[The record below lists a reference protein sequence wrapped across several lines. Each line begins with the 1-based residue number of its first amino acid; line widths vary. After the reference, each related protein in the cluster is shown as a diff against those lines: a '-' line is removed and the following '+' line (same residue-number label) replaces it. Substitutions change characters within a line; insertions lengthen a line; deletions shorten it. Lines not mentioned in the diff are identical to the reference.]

1 MSDIIRLLPD
11 HVANQIAAGEVVQR
25 PASVVKELIEN
36 SVDAGATEIKLILKE
51 AGKTLIQ
58 VIDNGKGMS
67 DVDARMSFERHA
79 TSKISKAEDLFALST
94 KGFRGEALASIAA
107 IAHVELKTRQ
117 HDVELGTHIVIE
129 GTKLV
134 SQEVAVTP
142 AGTSFSVK
150 NLFFNIPARRNFL
163 KSDNVELRNII
174 DEFERIVL
182 VHHNIHFSLIHNGS
196 EVFNLLPTN
205 ARQRIVN
212 VFGTRTNEK
221 LVPIKE
227 NTEIVEVTGFVG
239 KPEFAKKSRGE
250 QFFFVNDRFVKS
262 GYLHHA
268 IMAAYEGLL
277 KEGTHPSYFIYFN
290 VPPDSID
297 INIHPTKTEVKF
309 DDEQALYSI
318 LRSIIKHSLGQFN
331 VAPVLDFQRDA
342 SLDTPYDFE
351 GKEASTPTIEVDR
364 NFNPFHREIS
374 VNTDKFEYNPFEN
387 NAAMFI
393 GSSDSSIENTR
404 FIDELE
410 NNETYVSMNPFG
422 DKIINKGN
430 DIENNRFIDVLESKS
445 NVSGDVSLGETLE
458 SKSNDV
464 DTFSLGETLESK
476 SNDVDAFSLGETLE
490 SKSNTASEEEY
501 TSSSFYSDSDVLES
515 KGNKSS
521 RENFSDGMTF
531 GSKVNKKSDVIESK
545 ANKSTYSKGSYSSKG
560 TLSSKSNIEGWEN
573 LYEGLRSSSEDLDVS
588 GIKLE
593 SDFVT
598 GNLFE
603 NKQEEATGIKRFQIN
618 RKYIVSPIKSGMV
631 IIDQGRAHQRILYEK
646 FMESIQNHTASSQ
659 QLLFPLTLYYSPYEV
674 EILRELYPMLQQ
686 TGFGFEHMTQEYVV
700 ISGLPVNISE
710 SEASIVLEDLISDF
724 QDGVPKTAMGQ
735 SDRIAKSL
743 AHSLSVKTGT
753 VLNEEEQESIVNS
766 LFACKEPSVSPFMKP
781 TFITMKVEDI
791 EKKFAL

>member
-36 SVDAGATEIKLILKE
+36 AVDAGATEIKLILKE

-67 DVDARMSFERHA
+67 DVDARMAFERHA

-107 IAHVELKTRQ
+107 IAHVELKTRL
-117 HDVELGTHIVIE
+117 HSAELGTHLVIE
-129 GTKLV
+129 GTKLI
-134 SQEVAVTP
+134 SQEVAVVP
-142 AGTSFSVK
+142 CGTSFSVK

-182 VHHNIHFSLIHNGS
+182 VHNNIHFSLIHNGS
-196 EVFNLLPTN
+196 EVFNLVPTN
-205 ARQRIVN
+205 LRQRIVS
-212 VFGTRTNEK
+212 VFGVRTNEK
-221 LVPIKE
+221 LVPINE
-227 NTEIVEVTGFVG
+227 TTDIVEVTGFVG

-268 IMAAYEGLL
+268 ILAAYEGLL

-331 VAPVLDFQRDA
+331 VAPLLDFQRD
-342 SLDTPYDFE
+342 STLDTPYDYE
-351 GKEASTPTIEVDR
+351 GTEATTPTIEVDR
-364 NFNPFHREIS
+364 NFNPFHREIT
-374 VNTDKFEYNPFEN
+374 NETDRFEYNPFEHG
-387 NAAMFI
+387 AEGFI
-393 GSSDSSIENTR
+393 
-404 FIDELE
+404 
-410 NNETYVSMNPFG
+410 
-422 DKIINKGN
+422 
-430 DIENNRFIDVLESKS
+430 KS
-445 NVSGDVSLGETLE
+445 NVSNIESSPFIDTIESKGNLSEANYLESLEGSKNVVEHERFIDAIE
-458 SKSNDV
+458 SKSNDEAFASSTV
-464 DTFSLGETLESK
+464 DDF
-476 SNDVDAFSLGETLE
+476 NDGFVIA
-490 SKSNTASEEEY
+490 
-501 TSSSFYSDSDVLES
+501 S
-515 KGNKSS
+515 KGNDSIA
-521 RENFSDGMTF
+521 F
-531 GSKVNKKSDVIESK
+531 ESK
-545 ANKSTYSKGSYSSKG
+545 LSKGSSSSNFTKRDSG
-560 TLSSKSNIEGWEN
+560 TLSSKSNVAGWESM
-573 LYEGLRSSSEDLDVS
+573 YEGLKSSANDLDVS
-588 GIKLE
+588 NIKLE

-603 NKQEEATGIKRFQIN
+603 NSKDENSGVKRFQIN

-631 IIDQGRAHQRILYEK
+631 VIDQGRAHQRILYEK
-646 FMESIQNHTASSQ
+646 FMENIRVQQASSQ
-659 QLLFPLTLYYSPYEV
+659 QLLFPLTLYYAPF
-674 EILRELYPMLQQ
+674 EIEMLRELQPLLKQ
-686 TGFGFEHMTQEYVV
+686 TGFGFEDIAQEFVV
-700 ISGLPVNISE
+700 ISGLPVNVAE
-710 SEASIVLEDLISDF
+710 SEASIVLEDLIADF
-724 QDGVPKTAMGQ
+724 QDGVPTTTLGQ

-743 AHSLSVKTGT
+743 AHSLAVKNGT
-753 VLNEEEQESIVNS
+753 VLNEEEQEEIVNS
-766 LFACKEPSVSPFMKP
+766 LFACKEPNISPFMKP